1 MTSDSQINKVSG
13 NPSLDSKKESTFKN
27 VEDSKEIK
35 RAAVGKEAIA
45 EAVDFDESVEVT
57 GRVSEIV
64 KDQSE
69 QKGGG
74 VAGSGLTPVDAE
86 VIKAGLLKNIP
97 TEKEMKKQIETEI
110 KKEIKYL
117 HKKAVKL
124 MALPTGM
131 SFFEMANLMK
141 KIRELKGL
149 LVQLIKSSLD
159 NLKTLW
165 LRFVHGVM

>member
-1 MTSDSQINKVSG
+1 MALDSQINKVRS
-13 NPSLDSKKESTFKN
+13 NPSLDSQKESTFKR

-35 RAAVGKEAIA
+35 RAAVGKEALA
-45 EAVDFDESVEVT
+45 EAVDYDESVETT
-57 GRVSEIV
+57 GRVSEVI

-69 QKGGG
+69 QKGGS
-74 VAGSGLTPVDAE
+74 VTGSGVTPIDSETIRAD
-86 VIKAGLLKNIP
+86 LLKNIP
-97 TEKEMKKQIETEI
+97 TEKEMKKQIESEI

-124 MALPTGM
+124 MAVPNSM
-131 SFFEMANLMK
+131 SFFEMTNLMK

-149 LVQLIKSSLD
+149 LVELLKASLD

>member
-1 MTSDSQINKVSG
+1 MAADTQINKASEK
-13 NPSLDSKKESTFKN
+13 PSLGAKKEAVSRG
-27 VEDSKEIK
+27 VEESKEVRTI
-35 RAAVGKEAIA
+35 REAVGYE
-45 EAVDFDESVEVT
+45 EAVETT
-57 GRVSEIV
+57 GRVSEAV
-64 KDQSE
+64 RKQAE

-74 VAGSGLTPVDAE
+74 MAAGAAQAQ
-86 VIKAGLLKNIP
+86 VIDPAKIRENLLKNLP
-97 TEKEMKKQIETEI
+97 NERVMRRQIESEI

-124 MALPTGM
+124 MAIPNSM

-141 KIRELKGL
+141 KIRELKGI
-149 LVQLIKSSLD
+149 LVKLVKSSLE